1 MKRSV
6 FFSYTFKK
14 TLKGVL
20 LPTFK
25 NLSLPNEVLEN
36 LNSLGYSV
44 PTPIQEATIPL
55 IREGEDIIAQAKT
68 GSGKTL
74 AFSLPLILKLDEKEQ
89 SPQALIIAPTR
100 ELCEQIAGEIQKLA
114 RYKSDVKVVTLYGGT
129 SLTKQVASLEKG
141 ADILVGTP
149 GRLLDHF
156 SRKTMHLEKIKTL
169 ILDEADRMLD
179 MGFADDILKL
189 VSNLPKQRQSLLFS
203 ATYPEK
209 IDKLTSTILKNPIE
223 VNLQSSETKV
233 DIEEFVYRVEDKD
246 KALLSTLKH
255 FQSSLAIIFCN
266 TKAKTVEVSEWLNEK
281 GFDIATLNGD
291 LEQYERQEMLL
302 QFANGSL
309 PLLVATDLAAR
320 GLDIEGVDLVINYD
334 TPMKEEIYTHRIGRT
349 GRADKSGLAVTL
361 CDEYGLRKL
370 SEIKPNLK
378 VDAIDTLKPNK
389 NFYMQGEVGTLCIDG
404 GKKKKVRAGD
414 ILGTLCKDIGIDNKH
429 IGKINIYA
437 THSYVAID
445 KSVIKKAFNGL
456 KNGKIK
462 GKRLRVWWL

>member
-1 MKRSV
+1 MI
-6 FFSYTFKK
+6 TFQD
-14 TLKGVL
+14 
-20 LPTFK
+20 
-25 NLSLPNEVLEN
+25 LSLPNDVLEN
-36 LNSLGYSV
+36 LTSLEYKK

-55 IREGEDIIAQAKT
+55 IQEEKDVIAQAKT

-74 AFSLPLILKLDEKEQ
+74 AFALPLILKLDKNEHF
-89 SPQALIIAPTR
+89 PQALIIVPTR
-100 ELCEQIAGEIQKLA
+100 ELCEQIAGECQKLA

-129 SLTKQVASLEKG
+129 SLTRQVASLEKG

-156 SRKTMHLEKIKTL
+156 SRETIHLGQIKTL

-203 ATYPEK
+203 ATYPEN
-209 IDKLTSTILKNPIE
+209 IEKLTKVILKNPVEIN
-223 VNLQSSETKV
+223 VQSEETKV
-233 DIEEFVYRVEDKD
+233 AIDELVYRVEDKE
-246 KALLSTLKH
+246 KALSTTLKH
-255 FQSSLAIIFCN
+255 FQPSLAIVFCN
-266 TKAKTVEVSEWLNEK
+266 TKAKTVEVSDWLNDK
-281 GFDIATLNGD
+281 GFDVATLNGD

-309 PLLVATDLAAR
+309 PVLVATDLAAR
-320 GLDIEGVDLVINYD
+320 GLDIEGVDIVINFD
-334 TPMKEEIYTHRIGRT
+334 VPMKTEDYTHRIGRT

-361 CDEYGLRKL
+361 VDEYGERKL
-370 SEIKPNLK
+370 SEIKPELK
-378 VDAIDTLKPNK
+378 TQNIDSLKPNK
-389 NFYMQGEVGTLCIDG
+389 NFYMQGSVATLCIDG

-414 ILGTLCKDIGIDNKH
+414 ILGTLCKDIGIENKH
-429 IGKINIYA
+429 IGKINVYA
-437 THSYVAID
+437 THSYVAIN

-462 GKRLRVWWL
+462 GKKLRVWWLD

>member
-1 MKRSV
+1 V
-6 FFSYTFKK
+6 TTFKD
-14 TLKGVL
+14 
-20 LPTFK
+20 
-25 NLSLPNEVLEN
+25 LSLPSDTLEN
-36 LNSLGYSV
+36 LLSLGYTT
-44 PTPIQEATIPL
+44 PTPIQQEAIPL
-55 IREGEDIIAQAKT
+55 VMQQKDIIAKAKT

-74 AFSLPLILKLDEKEQ
+74 AFALPLILKLDENEHF
-89 SPQALIIAPTR
+89 PQALIIVPTR
-100 ELCEQIAGEIQKLA
+100 ELCEQIAGECKKLA
-114 RYKSDVKVVTLYGGT
+114 RYKADVKVVTLYGGT

-156 SRKTMHLEKIKTL
+156 SRETIHLGQIKTL

-179 MGFADDILKL
+179 MGFADDILKI

-203 ATYPEK
+203 ATYPEN
-209 IDKLTSTILKNPIE
+209 IDKLTKVILKNPVE
-223 VNLQSSETKV
+223 VKV
-233 DIEEFVYRVEDKD
+233 ESLEKKVSIEEHVYKVEEKE
-246 KALLSTLKH
+246 KALLATLQH
-255 FQSSLAIIFCN
+255 YQPSLALIFCN
-266 TKAKTVEVSEWLNEK
+266 TKVKTTEISEMLHSK
-281 GFDIATLNGD
+281 GFDVATLNGD

-309 PLLVATDLAAR
+309 PILVATDLAAR
-320 GLDIEGVDLVINYD
+320 GLDIEAIDIVINYD
-334 TPMKEEIYTHRIGRT
+334 TPMKTEDYTHRIGRT

-370 SEIKPNLK
+370 SEIKPELEAK
-378 VDAIDTLKPNK
+378 SIDTLRPNK
-389 NFYMQGEVGTLCIDG
+389 NFYLQGSVATLCIDG

-414 ILGTLCKDIGIDNKH
+414 ILGTLCKDIGIENKQ
-429 IGKINIYA
+429 IGKINVYA

-462 GKRLRVWWL
+462 NKKLRVWWLD

>member
-1 MKRSV
+1 MLYSQTNLKS
-6 FFSYTFKK
+6 
-14 TLKGVL
+14 KGVP
-20 LPTFK
+20 LPTFQ
-25 NLSLPNEVLEN
+25 NLSLPNDVLEN
-36 LNSLGYSV
+36 LNSLGYTI

-55 IREGEDIIAQAKT
+55 IREGKDVIAQAKT

-74 AFSLPLILKLDEKEQ
+74 AFALPLILKLDENEY

-100 ELCEQIAGEIQKLA
+100 ELCEQISGEIQKLA
-114 RYKSDVKVVTLYGGT
+114 RYKADVKVVTLYGGT
-129 SLTKQVASLEKG
+129 SLTKQVSSLEKG

-156 SRKTMHLEKIKTL
+156 SRETIHLEQIKTL

-209 IDKLTSTILKNPIE
+209 IDKLTSIILKNPIKI
-223 VNLQSSETKV
+223 NLQSSEREV
-233 DIEEFVYRVEDKD
+233 DIQEFVYSVDNKD
-246 KALLSTLKH
+246 KALLTTLKH
-255 FQSSLAIIFCN
+255 FQPSLAIVFCN
-266 TKAKTVEVSEWLNEK
+266 TKAKTVEVSNWLNDK
-281 GFDIATLNGD
+281 GFDVATLNGD

-320 GLDIEGVDLVINYD
+320 GLDIDDVDLIINYD
-334 TPMKEEIYTHRIGRT
+334 IPMKEEDYTHRIGRT
-349 GRADKSGLAVTL
+349 GRANKSGLAVTI

-378 VDAIDTLKPNK
+378 VDSIDTLKPNK
-389 NFYMQGEVGTLCIDG
+389 NFYMQGEVATLCIDG

-414 ILGTLCKDIGIDNKH
+414 ILGTLCKDIGIENKY
-429 IGKINIYA
+429 IGKINVYA
-437 THSYVAID
+437 THSYVAIN
-445 KSVIKKAFNGL
+445 KLVIKKAFDGL

>member
-1 MKRSV
+1 M
-6 FFSYTFKK
+6 
-14 TLKGVL
+14 
-20 LPTFK
+20 PTFQ
-25 NLSLPNEVLEN
+25 NLSLPNNVLKN
-36 LNSLGYSV
+36 LNSLGYTT

-55 IREGEDIIAQAKT
+55 ILEGKDVIARAKT

-74 AFSLPLILKLDEKEQ
+74 AFALPLILKLDKKEHF
-89 SPQALIIAPTR
+89 PQALIIAPTR
-100 ELCEQIAGEIQKLA
+100 ELCEQIAKEIQKLA

-129 SLTKQVASLEKG
+129 SLTRQVASLEKG

-156 SRKTMHLEKIKTL
+156 SRETIHLEKIKTL

-189 VSNLPKQRQSLLFS
+189 VSNLPKQRQTLLFS

-209 IDKLTSTILKNPIE
+209 IDRLTSSILKNPIE
-223 VNLQSSETKV
+223 VNLQNSETKV
-233 DIEEFVYRVEDKD
+233 DIEEFVYRVEDKE
-246 KALLSTLKH
+246 KALLTTLKH
-255 FQSSLAIIFCN
+255 FQPSLAIIFCN
-266 TKAKTVEVSEWLNEK
+266 TKAKTIEVSNWLDEK
-281 GFDIATLNGD
+281 GFDVATLNGD

-309 PLLVATDLAAR
+309 PLLVATDLASR

-334 TPMKEEIYTHRIGRT
+334 IPMKEEIYTHRIGRT

-389 NFYMQGEVGTLCIDG
+389 NFYMQGEVATLCIDG
-404 GKKKKVRAGD
+404 GKKKKIRAGD

-429 IGKINIYA
+429 IGKINVYA
-437 THSYVAID
+437 THAYVAID
-445 KSVIKKAFNGL
+445 KSMIKKAFNGL

-462 GKRLRVWWL
+462 GKKLRVWWLD

>member
-20 LPTFK
+20 LPTFQ

-156 SRKTMHLEKIKTL
+156 SRETIQLEKIKTL

-209 IDKLTSTILKNPIE
+209 IDRLTSTILKNPIE
-223 VNLQSSETKV
+223 INLQSSETKA
-233 DIEEFVYRVEDKD
+233 DIEEFIYRVDDKD
-246 KALLSTLKH
+246 KALITTLKH
-255 FQSSLAIIFCN
+255 FQPSLAILFCN

-281 GFDIATLNGD
+281 GFDVATLNGD

-320 GLDIEGVDLVINYD
+320 GLDIERVDLVINYD

-378 VDAIDTLKPNK
+378 VDSINTLKPNK
-389 NFYMQGEVGTLCIDG
+389 NFYMQGEVATLCIDG

>member
-1 MKRSV
+1 M
-6 FFSYTFKK
+6 
-14 TLKGVL
+14 
-20 LPTFK
+20 PTFQ
-25 NLSLPNEVLEN
+25 NLSLSNEVLEN
-36 LNSLGYSV
+36 LNSLGYTV
-44 PTPIQEATIPL
+44 PTAIQEATIPL
-55 IREGEDIIAQAKT
+55 IREGKDIIAQAKT

-74 AFSLPLILKLDEKEQ
+74 AFALPLILKLDENEHF
-89 SPQALIIAPTR
+89 PQALIIAPTR

-114 RYKSDVKVVTLYGGT
+114 RYKPDVKVVTLYGGT

-141 ADILVGTP
+141 ADILIGTP

-156 SRKTMHLEKIKTL
+156 SRETIHLEKIKIL

-179 MGFADDILKL
+179 MGFANDILKL

-223 VNLQSSETKV
+223 VTLQNNETKV

-246 KALLSTLKH
+246 KALLTTLKH
-255 FQSSLAIIFCN
+255 FQPSLAIVFCN
-266 TKAKTVEVSEWLNEK
+266 TKAKTVEVSNWLNDK
-281 GFDIATLNGD
+281 GFDVATLNGD

-309 PLLVATDLAAR
+309 PLLVATDLASR

-334 TPMKEEIYTHRIGRT
+334 IPMKEELYTHRIGRT
-349 GRADKSGLAVTL
+349 GRADKSGLAVTI
-361 CDEYGLRKL
+361 CDKYELRKL

-378 VDAIDTLKPNK
+378 VGSIDTLKPNK
-389 NFYMQGEVGTLCIDG
+389 NFYMQGEVATLCIDG
-404 GKKKKVRAGD
+404 GKKKKIRAGD
-414 ILGTLCKDIGIDNKH
+414 ILGTLCKDIGIDNKQ
-429 IGKINIYA
+429 IGKINVYA

-445 KSVIKKAFNGL
+445 KSVIKNAFNGL

-462 GKRLRVWWL
+462 GKRLRVWWLK

>member
-1 MKRSV
+1 MT
-6 FFSYTFKK
+6 TFKD
-14 TLKGVL
+14 
-20 LPTFK
+20 
-25 NLSLPNEVLEN
+25 LSLPSETLEN
-36 LNSLGYSV
+36 LLSLGYTT
-44 PTPIQEATIPL
+44 PTPIQQEAIPL
-55 IREGEDIIAQAKT
+55 VMQQKDIIAKAKT

-74 AFSLPLILKLDEKEQ
+74 AFALPLILKLDENEHF
-89 SPQALIIAPTR
+89 PQALIIVPTR
-100 ELCEQIAGEIQKLA
+100 ELCEQIAGECKKLA
-114 RYKSDVKVVTLYGGT
+114 RYKADVKVVTLYGGT

-156 SRKTMHLEKIKTL
+156 SRETIHLGQIKTL

-179 MGFADDILKL
+179 MGFADDILKI

-203 ATYPEK
+203 ATYPEN
-209 IDKLTSTILKNPIE
+209 IDKLTKVILKNPVE
-223 VNLQSSETKV
+223 VKV
-233 DIEEFVYRVEDKD
+233 ESLEKKVSIEEHVYKVEEKE
-246 KALLSTLKH
+246 KALLATLQH
-255 FQSSLAIIFCN
+255 YQPSLALIFCN
-266 TKAKTVEVSEWLNEK
+266 TKVKTTEISEMLHSK
-281 GFDIATLNGD
+281 GFDVATLNGD

-309 PLLVATDLAAR
+309 PILVATDLAAR
-320 GLDIEGVDLVINYD
+320 GLDIEAIDIVINYD
-334 TPMKEEIYTHRIGRT
+334 TPMKTEDYTHRIGRT

-370 SEIKPNLK
+370 SEIKPELEAK
-378 VDAIDTLKPNK
+378 SIDTLRPNK
-389 NFYMQGEVGTLCIDG
+389 NFYLQGSVATLCIDG

-414 ILGTLCKDIGIDNKH
+414 ILGTLCKDIGIENKQ
-429 IGKINIYA
+429 IGKINVYA

-462 GKRLRVWWL
+462 NKKLRVWWLD